1 MPNGQQENAAA
12 TVETRL
18 LILIQISLFYYM
30 QGGKQ
35 ATCALPEVFG
45 DGTLDLRMHWEAEIC
60 APTVKNSRAEKETQG
75 Q

>member
-1 MPNGQQENAAA
+1 M
-12 TVETRL
+12 
-18 LILIQISLFYYM
+18 FCYM

-45 DGTLDLRMHWEAEIC
+45 DGTLDLRMHWEAEIFV
-60 APTVKNSRAEKETQG
+60 PTVENSRAEKETQG